1 MASIH
6 THPNNGNHIVR
17 WRENKKQKHK
27 SCGPGDA
34 GLKEAERFAAEI
46 EARLE
51 HQKKSLLDTL
61 SVEVVYFDELAV
73 HYFQADALKTP
84 KRWKID
90 WKKLLNDHLLEDLG
104 QAPMDQL
111 NEGFITALVIQ
122 KFPEAT
128 SVTHSTYLAYLKAM
142 FNFGIQRGYIDKNP
156 LRFVTKKTSPQKDL
170 LLDLK
175 MIQKIKDAAPDHLAL
190 AVELLSSTGVRP
202 GPSELL
208 ALRYNHIQW
217 DQGVLRVF
225 AGKTGKWR
233 TIPLKPALLEK
244 LRTRMKYSKS
254 GYLIEYKGKPVKSIH
269 RSFRRTCETLKI
281 DKSVVMYDIRHWYC
295 TSLLSAGVPVKTVSM
310 LMGHSSAKMTLDRYA
325 HVIITD
331 TAKAIEHLPDLD

>member
-27 SCGPGDA
+27 SCGSGDA

-61 SVEVVYFDELAV
+61 NAPVVYFDELAM
-73 HYFQADALKTP
+73 HYFQADALKKP
-84 KRWKID
+84 KQWKKD
-90 WKKLLNDHLLEDLG
+90 WKATINKHLLEDLG

-122 KFPEAT
+122 KFPEAS

-244 LRTRMKYSKS
+244 LRTRMKDSKS

-325 HVIITD
+325 HVIIGD
-331 TAKAIEHLPDLD
+331 TNKAIEHLPDLD